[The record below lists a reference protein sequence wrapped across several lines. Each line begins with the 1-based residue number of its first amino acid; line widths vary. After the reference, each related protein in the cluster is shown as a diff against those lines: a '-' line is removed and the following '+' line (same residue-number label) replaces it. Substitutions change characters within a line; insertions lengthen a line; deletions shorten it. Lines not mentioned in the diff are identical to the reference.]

1 MHEVGFAK
9 LLIENVAQLGGES
22 AVQADLAG
30 FREVQTAQAEAAAAE
45 TAATRTDA
53 ATAAAV
59 GGGAGDRPALMDDME
74 IAMVEESPSEEN
86 PLMAGEP
93 AVTQS
98 LAADEAQ
105 NATTEAQP
113 AVGAAAVEEGVPP
126 AQ

>member
-9 LLIENVAQLGGES
+9 LLIENAAQLGGES
-22 AVQADLAG
+22 AVQADLAA

-53 ATAAAV
+53 ATAAV
-59 GGGAGDRPALMDDME
+59 GGGAGDRPALMDDTE

-93 AVTQS
+93 AVAQS

-105 NATTEAQP
+105 NATAEAQP
-113 AVGAAAVEEGVPP
+113 SVEEGVPP